1 MGFPSNEWNDV
12 TVRDSLNASS
22 IPPTHQPVA
31 QKVEKCIP
39 TIRQVFAFND
49 TSRRISVRKVHP
61 RYPPKCF
68 LLTGRCVL
76 CSHDHQVID
85 EMQDVALKLSMC
97 LSNAVEQPSGTPK
110 AWSAHVCP
118 FCSHTVVN
126 AVIMPAGRTCCF
138 KCAVAS
144 SSSCIFTC
152 PITGKTQDI
161 RGLRG
166 ERVLSKFLQRYF
178 PQV

>member
-1 MGFPSNEWNDV
+1 MTLKGEYLGCTF
-12 TVRDSLNASS
+12 
-22 IPPTHQPVA
+22 
-31 QKVEKCIP
+31 
-39 TIRQVFAFND
+39 
-49 TSRRISVRKVHP
+49 RKVHP
-61 RYPPKCF
+61 HYPPKCF